1 MNKRMAKAKGRSSPY
16 TRSRIAQAVREGL
29 LFGNVFT
36 ATGLEWLQ
44 PQLPPLWAQWV
55 ESVHQ
60 ADTIAAQQPIH
71 SSAVLGMDIPLLQR
85 LAQELAQNTAPE
97 QTQLHIHSGSDTQA
111 LAWAGKGSSGQA
123 FAVTLQ
129 DQQITNWQALQ
140 AAALTQFTRFE
151 SQLQAA
157 DATALHAAWQHFAA
171 GMDCPK
177 NLSQFSSQVFAP
189 GVETGCNAQ
198 RLVCIY
204 PIMLDWMESYSNIDT
219 QCLWFNGMSCLVCSD
234 TGQLL
239 QVFGHGRD

>member
-60 ADTIAAQQPIH
+60 ADTSAAQQPIH
-71 SSAVLGMDIPLLQR
+71 SSAVLGMDMPLLQR
-85 LAQELAQNTAPE
+85 LTQELPQNTAPE
-97 QTQLHIHSGSDTQA
+97 QAQLHVHSCSDTQA
-111 LAWAGKGSSGQA
+111 LAWVCDSSGAA
-123 FAVTLQ
+123 FEVTLQ
-129 DQQITNWQALQ
+129 GQQITGWQALQ
-140 AAALTQFTRFE
+140 ATPPMQFE

-157 DATALHAAWQHFAA
+157 DATALHSAWQHFAT
-171 GMDCPK
+171 GMNCPK
-177 NLSQFSSQVFAP
+177 NLSQFSAQVFSP
-189 GVETGCNAQ
+189 GIETGLNAQ
-198 RLVCIY
+198 RLVCIH
-204 PIMLDWMESYSNIDT
+204 PITLDWMEHYNNIDT
-219 QCLWFNGMSCLVCSD
+219 QCQWFNGMSCLVCSD